1 MIRLSAFADEI
12 AGDVEEQ
19 LDAMAQVHI
28 HALDLRAAWGVPVLQ
43 LDETQL
49 MRLQALLAAR
59 GARVAA
65 VATPIGK
72 TAIDAPFHEE
82 IDRLER
88 AILLAHRFSTP
99 FIRIFS
105 FYPPR
110 AGGPGGPESYRQ
122 EVITRLRE
130 LTARARA
137 AAVVLVHENEK
148 DIYGDTVARCV
159 DLLEAMDDSHF
170 RAAFDPANFIQCGET
185 PFPDAYQA
193 LLPWISYVHVKDA
206 RADGTVVVA
215 GEGEARWPE
224 LLARLRDDGY
234 DGTFALEPHLA
245 ASGRFSGFSGP
256 ALFDQAARTFQTL
269 LRGAD
274 WEYDEQ

>member
-12 AGDVEEQ
+12 APDVEEQ
-19 LDAMAQVHI
+19 LDALERVSI
-28 HALDLRAAWGVPVLQ
+28 RSIDLRAAWGIPVLQ

-49 MRLQALLAAR
+49 SRLHTLLAAR
-59 GARVAA
+59 GVRIAA

-72 TAIDAPFHEE
+72 TPIDAPFHEE

-99 FIRIFS
+99 YIRLFS

-110 AGGPGGPESYRQ
+110 GGSAGGPESYRL
-122 EVITRLRE
+122 EVIMRLRE

-137 AAVVLVHENEK
+137 AAVILVHENEK
-148 DIYGDTVARCV
+148 DIYGDTTARCV
-159 DLLEAMDDSHF
+159 DLLATIDDPHF

-215 GEGEARWPE
+215 GEGESRWPE
-224 LLARLRDDGY
+224 LLARLRDTGY

-245 ASGRFSGFSGP
+245 ASGSMSGFSGP
-256 ALFDQAARTFQTL
+256 ALFDHAARTFQTL
-269 LRGAD
+269 LRGVD
-274 WEYDEQ
+274 WTYQ